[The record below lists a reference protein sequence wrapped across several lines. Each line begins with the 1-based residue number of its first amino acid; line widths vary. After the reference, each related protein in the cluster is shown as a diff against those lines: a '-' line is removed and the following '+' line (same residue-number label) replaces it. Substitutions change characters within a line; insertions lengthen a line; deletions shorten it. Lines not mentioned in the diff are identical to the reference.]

1 MKLKNKVIGIIGYS
15 RTGKAAAEFV
25 KARGGKVK
33 ISELSNSEEL
43 KRELV
48 VKGFDFELGKNSFE
62 FLKDC
67 DYIIISPGVPS
78 ESPFVL
84 ELENK
89 GKIVISEIEF
99 ASKFIKSKI
108 IGITGSNGK
117 STVTSM
123 IYHILKVAGEKVT
136 LAGNIGIP
144 LIKYVEENSDYFVV
158 ELSSFQLEKIVDF
171 KPFISVLLNITPDH
185 LDRYK
190 RFEDYAEA
198 KFNLFKN
205 QKSSDFA
212 ILNKDDD
219 YIGKNK
225 NRINAS
231 KSFFSIDDRRADVY
245 CDKDIIFFKDELILK
260 SNEIPLLGVHNIEN
274 TMASVAVAKVIGLE
288 SKIIKEAI
296 KSFKGLEHR
305 TELCGEIDG
314 VKFINDSKA
323 TNIDATYKALMS
335 FDSPLIL
342 ILGGKDKGGDFTKLN
357 ELIKSKVK
365 KLILIGAAKE
375 KIKKQLSEDIDYIE
389 VESMEEAVYR
399 GFDFAEKGD
408 IVILSPACASF
419 DMYENFEERG
429 QDFKGIVKRLMEE
442 KKDG

>member
-1 MKLKNKVIGIIGYS
+1 MELRNKVIGIIGYS
-15 RTGKAAAEFV
+15 RTGRATAEFV
-25 KARGGKVK
+25 KSRGGKVK
-33 ISELSNSEEL
+33 ISELSGSEEL
-43 KRELV
+43 RKELEA
-48 VKGFDFELGKNSFE
+48 KEFDFELGKNSFE

-67 DYIIISPGVPS
+67 DFIIISPGVPS
-78 ESPFVL
+78 ETPFVL

-89 GKIVISEIEF
+89 GKRVISEIEF
-99 ASKFIKSKI
+99 ASKFIKGKI

-123 IYHILKVAGEKVT
+123 IYHILKEAGEKVT
-136 LAGNIGIP
+136 IAGNIGVP
-144 LIKYVEENSDYFVV
+144 LINFVEEKSDYFVV

-212 ILNKDDD
+212 VLNKDDD
-219 YIGKNK
+219 YIEKNK
-225 NRINAS
+225 NRISAS
-231 KSFFSIDDRRADVY
+231 KIFFSINDKKADVY
-245 CDKDIIFFKDELILK
+245 FDKEMVFFKDEPIIK
-260 SNEIPLLGVHNIEN
+260 SDEIPLLGIHNIEN
-274 TMASVAVAKVIGLE
+274 TMASVAVAKVIGLKN
-288 SKIIKEAI
+288 KIIKETI

-323 TNIDATYKALMS
+323 TNIDATYKALLS

-357 ELIKSKVK
+357 ELIKNKVK
-365 KLILIGAAKE
+365 KLILIGAARE
-375 KIKKQLSEDIDYIE
+375 KIKKQLSKDIDYIE
-389 VESMEEAVYR
+389 VESMKEAVYK

-408 IVILSPACASF
+408 IVLLSPACASF
-419 DMYENFEERG
+419 DMYENFEKRG
-429 QDFKGIVKRLMEE
+429 EDFKRIVKGLMEE
-442 KKDG
+442 RSNG